1 MATLRK
7 LLSLFSPRE
16 RKHISWLLLAILVMA
31 LVEMAGIAS
40 IMPFMALVADP
51 GLIHR
56 HVMLS
61 NVYTVLGFSRDVAF
75 LYFVGAV
82 VLAVLV
88 FNNLFSAFALWLSL
102 RVTSLCGHTLSERLF
117 AGYLAQPYAFYLQR
131 NSAEL
136 VNTLFAEINRLIVGV
151 LLPTIEIIAK
161 GAVILAILILLVI
174 IDPVLA
180 FGVAFVMG
188 GIYSLIF
195 VAIRRL
201 LTRIGKES
209 VAAGANRIKIANE
222 AFGGIKEL
230 KIIGHEENFIRR
242 YSVPSRMLAERQAAS
257 QSLAKLPKY
266 LLEVIA
272 FGGVLMI
279 TLLLLGKQQA
289 LSQVLPIIAVYAFA
303 GYRLLP
309 AVQQTYSNIAIIRY
323 NLPALE
329 AVFRDAGPYVEH
341 LANADKET
349 KGVLALR
356 KEIVFND
363 VTYQYPGA
371 SNPSVVGI
379 SLSITANTTVAFV
392 GPTGSGKT
400 TAVDILLGLLEPQS
414 GSLQADS
421 FSVNDKNIR
430 AWQRNLGYV
439 PQQIFLSDD
448 TIAHNIAF
456 GVEEKDIDMQAVEAA
471 ARIARIHEFIIS
483 ELPEGYQTIVGERG
497 VRLSGGQRQ
506 RIGIARALY
515 RNPEVLILDEATSAL
530 DGITESAIMDALAQL
545 AHKKTII
552 MIAHRLATVRACDK
566 IFILEKGQMTAQ
578 GTFSELMEISPLFRN
593 LAKSGDLAEA

>member
-1 MATLRK
+1 VAALRK

-16 RKHISWLLLAILVMA
+16 RKQIYWLLLAILVMA

-56 HVMLS
+56 HAMLS
-61 NVYTVLGFSRDVAF
+61 NIYTILGFSRDVAF

-102 RVTSLCGHTLSERLF
+102 RVTALCGHTLSERLF

-195 VAIRRL
+195 LAIRQL

-230 KIIGHEENFIRR
+230 KIIGHEGNFIRR

-349 KGVLALR
+349 EDALALR

-371 SNPSVVGI
+371 ANPSVVGI
-379 SLSITANTTVAFV
+379 SLSIAANTTVAFV

-456 GVEEKDIDMQAVEAA
+456 GVEEKDIDMQAVDEA

-578 GTFSELMEISPLFRN
+578 GTFSELMEISPLFRS

>member
-1 MATLRK
+1 MATFKK
-7 LLSLFSPRE
+7 LLSLFSSRE
-16 RKHISWLLLAILVMA
+16 RKHIYWLLLAILVMA
-31 LVEMAGIAS
+31 LVEMAGIVS

-51 GLIHR
+51 ELIHR
-56 HVMLS
+56 HALLS
-61 NVYTVLGFSRDVAF
+61 NIYTVLGFSSEVAF
-75 LYFVGAV
+75 LYLVGAI
-82 VLAVLV
+82 VLSVLV
-88 FNNLFSAFALWLSL
+88 FNNLFSAFAQWLSL
-102 RVTSLCGHTLSERLF
+102 RVTSLCGHSLSVRLF
-117 AGYLAQPYAFYLQR
+117 AGYLDQPYTFYLQR
-131 NSAEL
+131 NSADL
-136 VNTLFAEINRLIVGV
+136 INTLFAEINRLIVGV

-161 GAVILAILILLVI
+161 GAVILAILILLVF
-174 IDPVLA
+174 IDPFLA
-180 FGVAFVMG
+180 IGVAFVMA

-195 VAIRRL
+195 IAIRRL

-209 VAAGANRIKIANE
+209 VTAGANRIKIANE

-230 KIIGHEENFIRR
+230 KIIGHEANFIRR
-242 YSVPSRMLAERQAAS
+242 YSVPSHMLAERQAAS

-272 FGGVLMI
+272 FGGILAI

-289 LSQVLPIIAVYAFA
+289 LSQILPIVAVYAFA

-329 AVFRDAGPYVEH
+329 AVFRDAGPHVERMT
-341 LANADKET
+341 NADKEAE
-349 KGVLALR
+349 VVFDLR
-356 KEIVFND
+356 KEIIFNNA
-363 VTYQYPGA
+363 TYRYPGA
-371 SNPSVVGI
+371 PNPSVVGI
-379 SLSITANTTVAFV
+379 SLSIEANTTVAFV

-414 GSLQADS
+414 GSLQADG
-421 FSVNDKNIR
+421 FTVNGKNIR

-456 GVEEKDIDMQAVEAA
+456 GDEERDIDMQAVEVA
-471 ARIARIHEFIIS
+471 ARIARIHEFIIN
-483 ELPEGYQTIVGERG
+483 ELPDGYQTIVGERG
-497 VRLSGGQRQ
+497 IRLSGGQRQ

-515 RNPEVLILDEATSAL
+515 RNPEILILDEATSAL
-530 DGITESAIMDALAQL
+530 DGITETAIMDALAQL

-566 IFILEKGQMTAQ
+566 IFILEKGRMTAQ
-578 GTFSELMEISPLFRN
+578 GTYSELMEISPLFRS
-593 LAKSGDLAEA
+593 LAKSGDLVEA